1 MDTIGDMYYIQ
12 RTDEFDAWLSK
23 LKDLR
28 AKAKIIARIRSAELG
43 NLGDAEPIGEALSE
57 FRIHYGPGYR
67 VYFKQK
73 GKVLLL
79 VLCGGT
85 KKTQSRDIERAK
97 SLAKKYEDILN
108 EWS

>member
-1 MDTIGDMYYIQ
+1 MDTIGNMYYIQ

-28 AKAKIIARIRSAELG
+28 ARAKIIARIRSAEFG
-43 NLGDAEPIGEALSE
+43 NLGDAEPIGESLSE

-79 VLCGGT
+79 V
-85 KKTQSRDIERAK
+85 
-97 SLAKKYEDILN
+97 
-108 EWS
+108 

>member
-1 MDTIGDMYYIQ
+1 MYHIQ
-12 RTDEFDAWLSK
+12 RTDEFDTWLSK
-23 LKDLR
+23 LKDTR
-28 AKAKIIARIRSAELG
+28 AKAKILARIRSAEFG
-43 NLGDAEPIGEALSE
+43 NLGDVEPVGAGLSE
-57 FRIHYGPGYR
+57 FRIHSGPGYR

-85 KKTQSRDIERAK
+85 KSTQRKDIEKAK
-97 SLAKKYEDILN
+97 SLVKKHEDFLN